1 MIANSEYSDL
11 LSYLN
16 EHVPIPKVKVSKK
29 EVKIQNAKIET
40 KRLLEESSEIFSD
53 VSWKVNS
60 NSSKGFNV
68 NVFESLMRS
77 KLIDDYKK
85 LESYERPY
93 VSVSELYKCIRQNYY
108 TRMRVPIDIKKQ
120 FNYAYLYLIQKI
132 GNEVHDIIQNLYN
145 FTETEKTIVSQN
157 YKVKGRI
164 DAIKDG
170 FVYELKT
177 IDPSKFKG
185 KYFKEHYYQGLIY
198 SHILNNEYNY
208 NIDTIVI
215 VYITRDLKKIVPIDL
230 PIDDS
235 VAKSFLD
242 RAPIL
247 LSSLAGKT
255 PPDPIGSTSEQCKW
269 CLYKEYCK
277 KDSTSMTQPFL
288 KTKKVKSKPKVKV
301 KSKPSK
307 KRESAFLL

>member
-1 MIANSEYSDL
+1 MKVDNEYSRL
-11 LSYLN
+11 LSYLD
-16 EHVPIPKVKVSKK
+16 EHIIVPKVKISKK
-29 EVKIQNAKIET
+29 EEKVQSAKVET
-40 KRLLEESSEIFSD
+40 KRILEESSELFSD

-60 NSSKGFNV
+60 NNSSKGFNV
-68 NVFESLMRS
+68 NAFESLMRS

-93 VSVSELYKCIRQNYY
+93 ISVTELYKCIRQNYY
-108 TRMRVPIDIKKQ
+108 IRMRVPIDIKKQ
-120 FNYAYLYLIQKI
+120 FNFSYLYLIQKV
-132 GNEVHDIIQNLYN
+132 GNEIHDIIQNLYN
-145 FTETEKTIVSQN
+145 FTETEKTIISQK

-164 DAIKDG
+164 DAIKER
-170 FVYELKT
+170 FIYELKT

-198 SHILNNEYNY
+198 AYILNSEYNY

-215 VYITRDLKKIVPIDL
+215 IYIPRDLKRIVPIDL
-230 PIDDS
+230 PIDNS

-247 LSSLAGKT
+247 LSSLASRT

-277 KDSTSMTQPFL
+277 KDETSMIQPFMKSIKEPL
-288 KTKKVKSKPKVKV
+288 KQKLPKKQK
-301 KSKPSK
+301 
-307 KRESAFLL
+307 SAFLL